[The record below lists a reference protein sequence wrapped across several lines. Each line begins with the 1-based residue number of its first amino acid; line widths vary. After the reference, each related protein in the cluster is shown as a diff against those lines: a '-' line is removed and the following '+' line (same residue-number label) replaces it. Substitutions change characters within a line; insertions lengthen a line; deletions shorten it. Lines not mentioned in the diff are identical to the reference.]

1 MMAVMALTS
10 LSVIMA
16 VLVINCYNGGQLS
29 RRAPLWARSLVLGS
43 LSKLLRMSH
52 DTDRLAARLKLV
64 DVFFKNRLDSEVPY
78 FIKVLFKCLQRIVLP
93 VAYLGGALAPSLELK
108 KLVLI
113 FNVNE
118 KLW

>member
-1 MMAVMALTS
+1 MSVMTMTS

-52 DTDRLAARLKLV
+52 DINRLAARLQLV
-64 DVFFKNRLDSEVPY
+64 DAFFTVWIAKY
-78 FIKVLFKCLQRIVLP
+78 FASYF
-93 VAYLGGALAPSLELK
+93 S
-108 KLVLI
+108 
-113 FNVNE
+113 
-118 KLW
+118 